1 MHKWL
6 FQDLGSVSPKAKAG
20 ATPGRSITVFD
31 YFSTAFTAIVTF
43 IPRLPTMASLRQ
55 LSRRF
60 S

>member
-43 IPRLPTMASLRQ
+43 IPRLPTMASLR
-55 LSRRF
+55 
-60 S
+60 